1 MCGGAVATGRR
12 RSKNYHT
19 LPHFETEAQH
29 VVSSF
34 CCLLPT
40 VDCGVLCLLP
50 PGSACVRKTPA
61 PVSAMLA
68 GCRRHSTCICI
79 FKLRLRSVCGL
90 PLGCV
95 YTRIADRRGCASL
108 SAPRTPSH
116 SLFSTLSFATLFV
129 HLALNSCASQRFCRW
144 LAFRNELHKY
154 VAKLHIHIP
163 LSGATATTSRRASSL
178 DLPNATWHPLW
189 ADSRQAWLQIWL

>member
-40 VDCGVLCLLP
+40 VDCGLLCLLP

-61 PVSAMLA
+61 PVSAMVA

-79 FKLRLRSVCGL
+79 FKLRFVCGL

-95 YTRIADRRGCASL
+95 YTRIADRRGCAAL
-108 SAPRTPSH
+108 SVPTPSSPPLSLTLFSPLCH
-116 SLFSTLSFATLFV
+116 SLFRFLV
-129 HLALNSCASQRFCRW
+129 RFCRW

-163 LSGATATTSRRASSL
+163 LSGATATTSRGTSSL